1 MGMNW
6 KSPKWH
12 LRALCKSCRK
22 HPEAP
27 HDTFLLLHLPA
38 VCKAGGMPKLLLI
51 SIQCRWCD
59 FHFCI
64 CRSCFRGQAY
74 CCDEC
79 RSTGKRKNQSKAQR
93 KYRQTPKGKK
103 NHCESEN
110 RRRHGNTLRKPKNM
124 DDATSTARRPWAMK
138 MLTHIKSCTWRID
151 LRPFCHF
158 CGIRGRIVSSFPRRG
173 YG

>member
-1 MGMNW
+1 MNW
-6 KSPKWH
+6 KSPKRH
-12 LRALCKSCRK
+12 LRALCKSYRK

-27 HDTFLLLHLPA
+27 TRYFPFIAPSGCLQGRRHA
-38 VCKAGGMPKLLLI
+38 KVLLI
-51 SIQCRWCD
+51 LIQCRWCD
-59 FHFCI
+59 FYFCI

-79 RSTGKRKNQSKAQR
+79 RCAGKRKNHRKAER
-93 KYRQTPKGKK
+93 KYRQTQKGKK
-103 NHCESEN
+103 NHCAAEN
-110 RRRHGNTLRKPKNM
+110 RRRHGNSQRKPKNM
-124 DDATSTARRPWAMK
+124 DDATSIARRPWAMK
-138 MLTHIKSCTWRID
+138 ILTRIKNCIWRID

>member
-1 MGMNW
+1 MNW
-6 KSPKWH
+6 KSPKLH
-12 LRALCKSCRK
+12 LRALGKSCRK

-27 HDTFLLLHLPA
+27 HDTFLVLHLSA

-79 RSTGKRKNQSKAQR
+79 RSAGKRKNQCKAQR
-93 KYRQTPKGKK
+93 KYRQTKKGKK

-110 RRRHGNTLRKPKNM
+110 RRRHGNAQRKPKNM
-124 DDATSTARRPWAMK
+124 DDATSTPRRPWAMYIVTRTK
-138 MLTHIKSCTWRID
+138 NCTCRFD
-151 LRPFCHF
+151 TRPFCHF
-158 CGIRGRIVSSFPRRG
+158 CGIRGRIVKMFPRRG

>member
-1 MGMNW
+1 MNW

-12 LRALCKSCRK
+12 LRALCKSYRK

-27 HDTFLLLHLPA
+27 TRYFPFIAPSGCLQGRRHA
-38 VCKAGGMPKLLLI
+38 KVLLI
-51 SIQCRWCD
+51 LIQCRWCD

-79 RSTGKRKNQSKAQR
+79 RCAGKRKNHRKAER
-93 KYRQTPKGKK
+93 KYRQTQKGKK

-110 RRRHGNTLRKPKNM
+110 RRRHGNTQRKPKNM

-138 MLTHIKSCTWRID
+138 IVTRIKSCTWRID

-158 CGIRGRIVSSFPRRG
+158 CGIRGRIVEMFPRRG

>member
-1 MGMNW
+1 MNW

-38 VCKAGGMPKLLLI
+38 VCNAGGMPKLLLI

-79 RSTGKRKNQSKAQR
+79 RSAGKRKNQSKAQR

-110 RRRHGNTLRKPKNM
+110 RRRHGNTQRIPKNM

-151 LRPFCHF
+151 LMPFCHF